1 MSIIEAILLGVIQG
15 LTEYLPVSSTGHLT
29 VAGKLMNLISM
40 DNPERWTAFIA
51 VIQLGTLLAVLVYF
65 FNDIKRIAVDFT
77 KENIL
82 DPLKNRSK
90 ISISAQSQNSLM
102 GWYLI
107 LATIPVAVVGLL
119 FKDFIEGVF
128 TKNLYVIA
136 ASLIL
141 LAIIL
146 FIADKTGKYKRTM
159 KDIKWYDA
167 LIIGLAQTIAL
178 IPGSSRSGTTI
189 TAGLFL
195 GLKRETAA
203 RFSFLMSIPAVLAS
217 GLFELY
223 SALDYID
230 ANQIINMS
238 VATIS
243 SAIVG
248 YLSIEFLLRYLKK
261 KTTLLFVVYR
271 ICAGIIIFL
280 LLHLQLIGG

>member
-1 MSIIEAILLGVIQG
+1 MSVIESIVLGVIQG

-51 VIQLGTLLAVLVYF
+51 VIQLGTLMAVLVYF

-77 KENIL
+77 KENVVY
-82 DPLKNRSK
+82 PLKNRSK
-90 ISISAQSQNSLM
+90 ISIKTQSQNSLM

-107 LATIPVAVVGLL
+107 LATLPVAIVGLL

-136 ASLIL
+136 SSLIL
-141 LAIIL
+141 LALIL
-146 FIADKTGKYKRTM
+146 FIADKTGKYKRNM

-167 LIIGLAQTIAL
+167 LIIGLAQTVAL

-217 GLFELY
+217 GLYELY
-223 SALDYID
+223 SALEYID
-230 ANQIINMS
+230 ARQIINMS
-238 VATIS
+238 VATIT

-261 KTTLLFVVYR
+261 NTTLLFAVYR
-271 ICAGIIIFL
+271 ICAGLIIFL

>member
-1 MSIIEAILLGVIQG
+1 MSVIESIVLGVIQG

-51 VIQLGTLLAVLVYF
+51 VIQLGTLMAVLVYF

-77 KENIL
+77 KENVVC
-82 DPLKNRSK
+82 PLKNRSK
-90 ISISAQSQNSLM
+90 ISIKTQSQNSLM

-107 LATIPVAVVGLL
+107 LATLPVAIVGLL

-136 ASLIL
+136 SSLIL
-141 LAIIL
+141 LALIL
-146 FIADKTGKYKRTM
+146 FIADKTGKYKRNM

-167 LIIGLAQTIAL
+167 LIIGLAQTVAL

-217 GLFELY
+217 GLYELY
-223 SALDYID
+223 SALEYID
-230 ANQIINMS
+230 ARQIISMS
-238 VATIS
+238 VATIT

-261 KTTLLFVVYR
+261 NTTLLFVVYR
-271 ICAGIIIFL
+271 ICAGLIIFL